1 MHLTR
6 LLSSKSSRP
15 PWKAAFRLK
24 CWHWRL
30 SASPDRESSLFT
42 DCLMWSQA
50 VEDSWD
56 GRKRDRWLPLCPSSF
71 LSHKKKKEK
80 MGEKAAEKKT
90 FMHQCLLA
98 KLHTLVALTML
109 YSWQHLIW
117 PPLNKKINEMMKHLF
132 CSQVISLW
140 FEEFA
145 LEDTNLC
152 TADFITLRDSLGV
165 IGQWDNRRRFETEDG
180 RWWFL
185 VALAGKYC
193 GYSKPLPLVS
203 LTNRLTVYFD
213 TNDRKTDQGFKA
225 RYEAV
230 SPERTS
236 GKMAP
241 HMIDL
246 ENGVSPA
253 EG

>member
-1 MHLTR
+1 
-6 LLSSKSSRP
+6 
-15 PWKAAFRLK
+15 
-24 CWHWRL
+24 
-30 SASPDRESSLFT
+30 
-42 DCLMWSQA
+42 
-50 VEDSWD
+50 
-56 GRKRDRWLPLCPSSF
+56 
-71 LSHKKKKEK
+71 

-180 RWWFL
+180 R
-185 VALAGKYC
+185 
-193 GYSKPLPLVS
+193 
-203 LTNRLTVYFD
+203 
-213 TNDRKTDQGFKA
+213 
-225 RYEAV
+225 
-230 SPERTS
+230 
-236 GKMAP
+236 
-241 HMIDL
+241 
-246 ENGVSPA
+246 
-253 EG
+253 